1 MFIRKTN
8 SCNFADDN
16 TLYKSSLNVSVVLSN
31 LEHENLIVLDPFKV
45 NLLKVN
51 PDKNSVYGSRR
62 KGKFPIQNQI

>member
-51 PDKNSVYGSRR
+51 PDKNLVYGSRR
-62 KGKFPIQNQI
+62 KGKFPI

>member
-16 TLYKSSLNVSVVLSN
+16 SLYKSSLNVSVVLSN

-51 PDKNSVYGSRR
+51 PDKNLVYGSRR
-62 KGKFPIQNQI
+62 KGKFPI

>member
-1 MFIRKTN
+1 MFIRKIN

-51 PDKNSVYGSRR
+51 PDKNLVYGSRR
-62 KGKFPIQNQI
+62 KGKFPI

>member
-16 TLYKSSLNVSVVLSN
+16 TLYKSSLNVSVGLSN

-45 NLLKVN
+45 NSLKVN
-51 PDKNSVYGSRR
+51 PDKNLVYGSRR
-62 KGKFPIQNQI
+62 KGKFPI

>member
-31 LEHENLIVLDPFKV
+31 LKHENLIVLDPFKV
-45 NLLKVN
+45 NSLKVN
-51 PDKNSVYGSRR
+51 PGKNSVYGSRR
-62 KGKFPIQNQI
+62 KGKFPI